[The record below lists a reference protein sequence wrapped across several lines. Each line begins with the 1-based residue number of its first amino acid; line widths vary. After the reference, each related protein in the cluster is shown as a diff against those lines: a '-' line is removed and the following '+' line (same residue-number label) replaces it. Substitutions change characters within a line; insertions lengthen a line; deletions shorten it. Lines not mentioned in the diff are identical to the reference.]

1 MKLTIWE
8 GIKLGASL
16 ITAFL
21 VGLMLVVYLIDYENS
36 SMNIMFYI
44 NKIAI
49 LVIMWIILYLCKF
62 LFNKIYKTGRKN

>member
-21 VGLMLVVYLIDYENS
+21 VGLMLVVYLIDYENYTLLVPDDEAFAG
-36 SMNIMFYI
+36 IEPDL
-44 NKIAI
+44 KIKI
-49 LVIMWIILYLCKF
+49 LSDKELA
-62 LFNKIYKTGRKN
+62 